1 MQFKMTNF
9 ATDLFILIFLI
20 QLNVTVRVKTPQPNG
35 YIIQEIYYV
44 NNGNAAIY
52 TIRDHVGHTF
62 MSVPLLFMPDLNV
75 FT

>member
-1 MQFKMTNF
+1 M
-9 ATDLFILIFLI
+9 
-20 QLNVTVRVKTPQPNG
+20 VKTPQPR
-35 YIIQEIYYV
+35 YILPEIYYV

-62 MSVPLLFMPDLNV
+62 TSVPLLFMPDLNV